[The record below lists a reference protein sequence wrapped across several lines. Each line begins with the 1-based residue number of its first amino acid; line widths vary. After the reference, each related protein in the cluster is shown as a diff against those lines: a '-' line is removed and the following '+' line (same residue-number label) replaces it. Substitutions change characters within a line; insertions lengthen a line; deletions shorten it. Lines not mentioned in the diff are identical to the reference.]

1 MIWQKEITLPEF
13 PRGYNLISDIID
25 KNLPE
30 LPQNGLLNIFIK
42 HTSAA
47 ISINENYDPAVRVD
61 FETFLSDLIPDN
73 YPKFTHTLE
82 GPDDMAAHIK
92 TSFTGSSIQIPITD
106 NKLNL
111 GQWQGIYLCE
121 FRYKGGKRK
130 IVMTIYS

>member
-13 PRGYNLISDIID
+13 PRGYHLISDIID

-47 ISINENYDPAVRVD
+47 ISINENYDPSVRVD
-61 FETFLSDLIPDN
+61 FETFLSELIPDN

-82 GPDDMAAHIK
+82 GPDDMSAHIK
-92 TSFTGSSIQIPITD
+92 ASFTGSSIQIPITN

-121 FRYKGGKRK
+121 FRHKGGKRK

>member
-13 PRGYNLISDIID
+13 PRGYHLISDIID

-47 ISINENYDPAVRVD
+47 ISINENYDPSVRVD
-61 FETFLSDLIPDN
+61 FETFLSELIPDN

-92 TSFTGSSIQIPITD
+92 ASFTGSSIQIPITN

-121 FRYKGGKRK
+121 FRHKGGKRK